1 MPILGK
7 LAIAAALEFCAWG
20 VAGRDLA
27 PRAYVITP
35 LNSNAITLTYSYYTG
50 GLQCDGALI
59 WSPYSLYSSVFFSII
74 RPRNPRRRRSSSETE
89 LGSTGVFCGLPFGPG
104 YTL

>member
-35 LNSNAITLTYSYYTG
+35 LNLNATTLTYLYYTV
-50 GLQCDGALI
+50 GLQFAVAATQTDRSAIAAAYLNSLNQTIDLHDERVAALENRI
-59 WSPYSLYSSVFFSII
+59 PLSVWFLISQC
-74 RPRNPRRRRSSSETE
+74 R
-89 LGSTGVFCGLPFGPG
+89 
-104 YTL
+104 